1 MSTGRTYVSPK
12 REAQAAATRDA
23 ILSAFAAQLSDPA
36 HTTFSPTEAAERAGV
51 SVRTVHNYFPDAD
64 AQIVGLAE
72 WFDRQVYPQ
81 AVPVADGPDDLARY
95 FRDIHANALR
105 TPIARALAYYRSPV
119 WQEVREKRRAARLD
133 AIRRSVAAIGAP
145 KRDTEDATAMLLS
158 LAGADI
164 SWPMHENYGLPIKRI
179 PDAIANTVQLIVDQL
194 KAKAAALGTDR
205 KRNSR

>member
-36 HTTFSPTEAAERAGV
+36 RTTFSPTEAAERAGV